1 MSDRMRPVS
10 FRELVLRSLAEYRA
24 KGSIFDIP
32 QAHFWAPSQQR
43 TARIFSAWA
52 ENPVGPAAGPHT
64 QLSQNIIAAWLAGGR
79 YIELKTVQKLD
90 ALSVEKPC
98 IDAAD
103 EGYNVEWSTE
113 LSLDQA
119 YDEYLKA
126 WLVVH
131 VLQALLAPPGRP
143 AGTLFNMSVGYDL
156 EGIKTEKMDRFI
168 NRLIDSS
175 KEPTFSRYLQDLA
188 ELAADPSLL
197 DNTPWRD
204 RADSLRELPSR
215 IPARICS
222 SVTLSTMHGC
232 PPGEIESIC
241 AYMLEQK
248 KLDTLVKLN
257 PTLLG
262 YERAREI
269 LSALGFGSVALKP
282 EGFAKDLQYEAA
294 VPMLTRLLAL
304 GRREGRHF
312 GAKLSNTLAA
322 ANNRDVLPGEEMY
335 MSGRA
340 LYPLTINLA
349 GILAREF
356 KGTLPLSFSG
366 GISAWNIWGILDAGI
381 RPVTLATDLLKPGG
395 YARLKELAEISE
407 TIAASWSMGRVDPRK
422 AERAVKAARDDAYLR
437 KEFRGTEAVRVAGAL
452 PLFDCFIAP
461 CTTACPIN
469 QDVPEYIHLAG
480 EGRYEEAFE
489 AIYRLNPL
497 PFMTGYLCDHAC
509 TGNCT
514 RMDWE
519 GAVRIREVKRVAAER
534 GYAAFRAHGTLA
546 AKKSPDRGVKAA
558 VVGAGPAGLAA
569 ASFLSREGFEVHVF
583 ERESAAGG
591 IVRWLLPPFRI
602 PQLAVEKDVSLLS
615 DLGVHFHYS
624 VGELPGARELQ
635 AQGYRYVLAGIG
647 AEADREAGIA
657 GALEVLG
664 FLRRFR
670 SEPSTLRLGR
680 TVVVVGAGD
689 TAMDAARA
697 ARRCRGVKEVRIVYR
712 RSEQEMPAS
721 REEYASAREEGVRFH
736 FHRAPESWSPGAPLV
751 CRVMEPGAPDESGRS
766 RPVPTAAT
774 EELAADTVITAVGAD
789 VDSAAIGR
797 LGLGGAIDAETQET
811 AVPGVFL
818 IGDAAQGAATIVKA
832 IASARRAVGAILA
845 RDPGNGVREISRWG
859 LPAEDT
865 GRLRDLRDG
874 LIPASGPGAK
884 DEAIRLTESAR
895 CLGCRALCI
904 KCVEV
909 CPNRANTLVAVKDG
923 FRDEFQV
930 VHLDAFCNEC
940 GNCATFCPWDGRPYR
955 DKLTVFAGEED
966 FRDSTN
972 PGFFLRGG
980 KGLIRVGDRVEG
992 LALDA
997 DGNLNATEY
1006 AGTRSARTPYRG
1018 GDGNL
1023 NAPVDAT
1030 VFRGAVAAAVRAI
1043 VRDHP
1048 FLLGGTP

>member
-1 MSDRMRPVS
+1 MSDRMRPVP
-10 FRELVLRSLAEYRA
+10 FRELVLRSLAEYRV

-32 QAHFWAPSQQR
+32 QAHFWTPSRPR
-43 TARIFSAWA
+43 TARIFSSSAD
-52 ENPVGPAAGPHT
+52 NPVGPAAGPHT
-64 QLSQNIIAAWLAGGR
+64 QLSQNIVAAWLAGGR

-90 ALSVEKPC
+90 ALTVEKPC

-131 VLQALLAPPGRP
+131 VLQTLLSQPSRP

-156 EGIKTEKMDRFI
+156 EGIKTERMDRFI
-168 NRLIDSS
+168 DRLIDSS
-175 KEPTFSRYLQDLA
+175 KEPLLARYLQELA
-188 ELAADPSLL
+188 DLAADPSLL

-204 RADSLRELPSR
+204 KAGSLRELPSR

-241 AYMLEQK
+241 AYMLERK

-262 YERAREI
+262 YDRAREL
-269 LSALGFGSVALKP
+269 LSQLGFGSVTLKP
-282 EGFAKDLQYEAA
+282 EGFAKDLQYGAA

-304 GRREGRHF
+304 GRRQGKHF

-322 ANNRDVLPGEEMY
+322 ANTRKVLPGEEMY

-340 LYPLTINLA
+340 LYPLTVNLA
-349 GILAREF
+349 GSLAREF
-356 KGTLPLSFSG
+356 KGSLPLSFSG
-366 GISAWNIWGILDAGI
+366 GISAWNIGEILDAGI
-381 RPVTLATDLLKPGG
+381 RPITLATDLLKPGG
-395 YARLKELAEISE
+395 YARLKELAEICE
-407 TIAASWSMGRVDPRK
+407 AHDASWNMTRVNPRR
-422 AERAVKAARDDAYLR
+422 AERAAEAAQDASHLR
-437 KEFRGTEAVRVAGAL
+437 KEFRGTEAVRVAGPL
-452 PLFDCFIAP
+452 PLFDCFVAP

-519 GAVRIREVKRVAAER
+519 GAVRIREVKRIAAER
-534 GYAAFRAHGTLA
+534 GYDAFRARGTLA
-546 AKKSPDRGVKAA
+546 ARKSPDRGAKAA

-602 PQLAVEKDVSLLS
+602 PQEAVEKDASLLF
-615 DLGVHFHYS
+615 DLGVRFHYG
-624 VGELPGARELQ
+624 VHELPPAADLK

-647 AEADREAGIA
+647 AEADREAGVP

-680 TVVVVGAGD
+680 KVVVVGAGD

-697 ARRCRGVKEVRIVYR
+697 ARRCRGVKDVRIVYR

-721 REEYASAREEGVRFH
+721 RDEYESARAEGIRFH
-736 FHRAPESWSPGAPLV
+736 FHRAPESWSPGAALV

-766 RPVPTAAT
+766 RPVPTAST
-774 EELAADTVITAVGAD
+774 EDFAADTVITAVGAD
-789 VDSAAIGR
+789 VDAAAIGR
-797 LGLGGAIDAETQET
+797 LGLGGPIDPETQET

-845 RDPGNGVREISRWG
+845 RDPGTGAREISRWG
-859 LPAEDT
+859 LPAEDAA
-865 GRLRDLRDG
+865 RLRGLRDG
-874 LIPASGPGAK
+874 LIPVSGPDAR
-884 DEAIRLTESAR
+884 DEAVRVTESSR

-909 CPNRANTLVAVKDG
+909 CPNRANTLVKVKEG
-923 FRDEFQV
+923 FRDEFQI

-955 DKLTVFAGEED
+955 DKLTVFAGEQD

-980 KGLIRVGDRVEG
+980 KGLIRVGDRIDG

-997 DGNLNATEY
+997 AGN
-1006 AGTRSARTPYRG
+1006 
-1018 GDGNL
+1018 
-1023 NAPVDAT
+1023 PVGSMDPT
-1030 VFRGAVAAAVRAI
+1030 VAAAVRAI
-1043 VRDHP
+1043 VRDYP
-1048 FLLGGTP
+1048 FLLGGAT